1 MKFSSWR
8 MVVMVISERVRIR
21 ILFRVELVSW

>member
-8 MVVMVISERVRIR
+8 IVVMEISQRVRIR
-21 ILFRVELVSW
+21 ILFKVELVSW